1 MLLPAKGLSQFNLL
15 QSAIGE
21 AVSEQSQSDLEI
33 REVSVSDAT
42 DIAGIYNWYI
52 ENTSVT
58 FEMEPVTAAVMA
70 ERIEQAGP
78 HDPWIV
84 FENANHV
91 LGYAYAAPWKS
102 RAAYAQAKETSVYV
116 HHKFGGQGIGLAL
129 MKNLIDKIR
138 SEPIHVLIAGITLPN
153 SASVAL
159 HEKLGFTPVGQFVQ
173 VGYKFDQYI
182 DVGYWQLLMEGR

>member
-1 MLLPAKGLSQFNLL
+1 
-15 QSAIGE
+15 
-21 AVSEQSQSDLEI
+21 VSEHSQSDLKI
-33 REVSVSDAT
+33 REVSVSDAP

-78 HDPWIV
+78 QDPWIV
-84 FENANHV
+84 FEKANHV

-182 DVGYWQLLMEGR
+182 DVGYWQLLMERR